1 MSSVPPGE
9 PAEGDQPVEPT
20 PLAGFRSRGL
30 RPGQLL
36 SLMGLTG
43 FAISQPLL
51 ALAGENP
58 TVFTF
63 ANLSGSDLVVF
74 SLAIA
79 LVPPLVLWL
88 ATVGIGSL
96 SQRAGDSF
104 FAGTAVLLTGLAA
117 VQWSKALGLE
127 ATVAVAVA
135 ATLVAIAFGVA
146 LTRVPA
152 VAEWTRYTA
161 ILPVLSVFLLLFT
174 SPSSQLLAGPAEI
187 SDPTNQAGPQ
197 PDVVMVMLDEL
208 PLESMLDADGQ
219 IDEVR
224 FPHLARLAGDAT
236 WYRNYTSMAG
246 YTVAAVPSALT
257 GTRPSPLPPLWTSH
271 PGNLFSLLA
280 PTHELE
286 VSESL
291 TRLCGFTTCGIEGGG
306 SSGQEREGLA
316 PVMGQMFDA
325 WRERVNPRP
334 GRGPDLGQFNEEAV
348 PLDSSKTVSSDES
361 VWEESAVNARPGRVT
376 DFLDALRPSPTPS
389 LYYLHLMLPHEPWT
403 YYPDGQRF
411 SGYNTFEIK
420 MPSKDP
426 DPWVMAQL
434 QQAHLLQATYA
445 DRMVGEIIDRLRA
458 NDMYDDSMVIVTA
471 DHGVGFETFPRL
483 RLASDDTLDDLAF
496 VPLLVKEP
504 GQDRGRVDKSNL
516 MAIDLV
522 PTIADLLG
530 LTVDWKVDG
539 YPVGS
544 KAIATRGDE
553 KEFVSFDDLENIKT
567 LRFSTASHQPAAQ
580 DRRVGPLEADAG
592 PITALMEVID
602 AGRYLGEDPSTLKTV
617 GRSGARI
624 ENLASLL
631 DPPTDGPVVGRV
643 QGVVDDRSAG
653 DLVLIADDGAIVT
666 AAPVADDGTF
676 STMMPPGV
684 QEAGQ
689 PNRITMV
696 QVGLDGATTLDLR

>member
-1 MSSVPPGE
+1 MLTGMSSVPPGE

-219 IDEVR
+219 IDEVGS
-224 FPHLARLAGDAT
+224 PIWPG
-236 WYRNYTSMAG
+236 W
-246 YTVAAVPSALT
+246 P
-257 GTRPSPLPPLWTSH
+257 GTRPGTGTTPRWRDTPLPPC
-271 PGNLFSLLA
+271 P
-280 PTHELE
+280 
-286 VSESL
+286 
-291 TRLCGFTTCGIEGGG
+291 
-306 SSGQEREGLA
+306 
-316 PVMGQMFDA
+316 
-325 WRERVNPRP
+325 
-334 GRGPDLGQFNEEAV
+334 
-348 PLDSSKTVSSDES
+348 
-361 VWEESAVNARPGRVT
+361 
-376 DFLDALRPSPTPS
+376 RPSP
-389 LYYLHLMLPHEPWT
+389 
-403 YYPDGQRF
+403 
-411 SGYNTFEIK
+411 
-420 MPSKDP
+420 
-426 DPWVMAQL
+426 
-434 QQAHLLQATYA
+434 
-445 DRMVGEIIDRLRA
+445 
-458 NDMYDDSMVIVTA
+458 
-471 DHGVGFETFPRL
+471 
-483 RLASDDTLDDLAF
+483 
-496 VPLLVKEP
+496 EP
-504 GQDRGRVDKSNL
+504 GPAPCHRCGL
-516 MAIDLV
+516 
-522 PTIADLLG
+522 PT
-530 LTVDWKVDG
+530 
-539 YPVGS
+539 P
-544 KAIATRGDE
+544 ATCSACWPR
-553 KEFVSFDDLENIKT
+553 
-567 LRFSTASHQPAAQ
+567 
-580 DRRVGPLEADAG
+580 
-592 PITALMEVID
+592 
-602 AGRYLGEDPSTLKTV
+602 
-617 GRSGARI
+617 
-624 ENLASLL
+624 
-631 DPPTDGPVVGRV
+631 PT
-643 QGVVDDRSAG
+643 
-653 DLVLIADDGAIVT
+653 
-666 AAPVADDGTF
+666 
-676 STMMPPGV
+676 
-684 QEAGQ
+684 
-689 PNRITMV
+689 N
-696 QVGLDGATTLDLR
+696 